1 MRRLTKVSAGVAHSR
16 GPLHPARNRSFTSG
30 APWPR
35 AVALLLAVALISG
48 CTAGR
53 AFSRGETRARVGD
66 WDAAVTYYRAAVQA
80 DPDRAEYR
88 IALERAMLNASRVHF
103 DNARALETKD
113 QLDAALLEYRK
124 TVEFDPGNTQAL
136 DRVIQLEKLIRDRAE
151 AARPKPAIA
160 QLREQAR
167 QISPAPLL
175 NPASRAPLDYRFTQ
189 AGLRDI
195 LTFIGNA
202 TGINVIYDASFQD
215 RAVTA
220 TLQGSIEQVL
230 NTLLSSNGMFYTV
243 LDDRTIVVAQ
253 DTAPNR
259 LKYERQVALTIPL
272 SYIEATEIAQMLTAI
287 TRTTTGVTIPPVIVP
302 NKTNN
307 SITIR
312 ATEPVVAVIR
322 ELVLTNDKPRAE
334 ITLDVE
340 ILEVSRSRTKEL
352 GLNLSQNQI
361 GGIFSPEKAPPKA
374 PETTDTQP
382 FNLNTITQGVSTA
395 DFYLTVPQA
404 IVKFLQSDVNT
415 RFLAQTQLRGS
426 EGAQLELKVGAD
438 EPYLTTSFSPI
449 AGGGANVNPLSS
461 YTFRTVGIN
470 VRATPRLITDEGD
483 ILLDLAMANDTLG
496 PARLVGG
503 QLAPSF
509 PTRSV
514 TTKLRLRDGE
524 SHLLAGLLQDD
535 ERRSMRG
542 FPGIMSI
549 PVLKNIFSATDDTIA
564 QTDIVMLLT
573 PRIIRTHEYTT
584 RDLSPIYVGTNQNF
598 GLTGPPPLIAAPPQG
613 VEPGVPV
620 APGAAPS
627 PIVPPQGL
635 PVPTAP
641 AGGTPGQ
648 VTTPGQ
654 LAQPP
659 APQGQAVPPDLGQA
673 QRDLTAPTTTTL
685 APPAQIS
692 VTAPAGEVRV
702 AAGPYLVP
710 IYVSNVS
717 RASTATLTVTYN
729 PAVLRMRTVQEGSFL
744 RQSGVNVVFT
754 PNTDAATGRVDLAFV
769 RTGDKVGASGS
780 GLLAALQFDAVGSGT
795 SQLTISGVLANP
807 TGGAIPV
814 QFVPA
819 TVVVR

>member
-1 MRRLTKVSAGVAHSR
+1 MRRLTKV
-16 GPLHPARNRSFTSG
+16 T
-30 APWPR
+30 
-35 AVALLLAVALISG
+35 ALVLALALITG
-48 CTAGR
+48 CAAGR
-53 AFSRGETRARVGD
+53 AFRRGEDRARVGD
-66 WDAAVTYYRAAVQA
+66 WDAAVTYYRTAVQA
-80 DPDRAEYR
+80 DPDRPEYR
-88 IALERAMLNASRVHF
+88 IALERAMLNASRLHF
-103 DNARALETKD
+103 DNARALEAKD
-113 QLDAALLEYRK
+113 QLDAALVEYRR
-124 TVEFDPGNTQAL
+124 TVEFDPGNTQAR
-136 DRVIQLEKLIRDRAE
+136 DKVVQLERTIRDRIE
-151 AARPKPAIA
+151 ASRPKPAIA
-160 QLREQAR
+160 LLREQAR
-167 QISPAPLL
+167 QVSAAPLL
-175 NPASRAPLDYRFTQ
+175 NPASRAPLDIRFTQ
-189 AGLRDI
+189 ASLRDI
-195 LTFIGNA
+195 LTFISNA
-202 TGINVIYDASFQD
+202 TGINVIYDASFTD
-215 RAVTA
+215 RQVTVQLTG
-220 TLQGSIEQVL
+220 TLENAL

-243 LDDRTIVVAQ
+243 LDERTIVVAL
-253 DTAPNR
+253 DSAPNR

-272 SYIEATEIAQMLTAI
+272 SYADATELTALLTAV
-287 TRTTTGVTIPPVIVP
+287 TRTTTGVTIPPVIFP

-307 SITIR
+307 SIIVR

-361 GGIFSPEKAPPKA
+361 GGVFSPEKLPPTTG
-374 PETTDTQP
+374 TTDAQP
-382 FNLNTITQGVSTA
+382 FNVNTITQGVSTA

-483 ILLDLAMANDTLG
+483 ILLELIMSNDTLG

-542 FPGIMSI
+542 FPGVMSV
-549 PVLKNIFSATDDTIA
+549 PFLRHIFSASDDTIA

-573 PRIIRTHEYTT
+573 PRIIRTHEYTA
-584 RDLSPIYVGTNQNF
+584 RDLAPIYVGTNQNF
-598 GLTGPPPLIAAPPQG
+598 GLTGPPPLIAAPP
-613 VEPGVPV
+613 VEPEM
-620 APGAAPS
+620 APQPGTAPLA
-627 PIVPPQGL
+627 PAVPPQGL
-635 PVPTAP
+635 PVPTVP
-641 AGGTPGQ
+641 QGGTPGQ
-648 VTTPGQ
+648 VTPPQQ
-654 LAQPP
+654 LAPLQPP
-659 APQGQAVPPDLGQA
+659 AATPLEAPQA
-673 QRDLTAPTTTTL
+673 QRDLTAPMTTTL
-685 APPAQIS
+685 APPAQVS

-702 AAGPYLVP
+702 AAGPYMVP
-710 IYVSNVS
+710 VYVSNVS
-717 RASTATLTVTYN
+717 RASTVTLTVNYN
-729 PAVLRMRTVQEGSFL
+729 PAVLRVRTVQEGSFL
-744 RQSGVNVVFT
+744 RQGGMNVVFT
-754 PNTDAATGRVDLAFV
+754 PNTDAGIGRVDLAFV

-780 GLLAALQFDAVGSGT
+780 GLLAALQFDAVGSGS
-795 SQLTISGVLANP
+795 SQLTISGVIANP
-807 TGGAIPV
+807 TGTTVPV

>member
-1 MRRLTKVSAGVAHSR
+1 MRRLTKVTALVLAI
-16 GPLHPARNRSFTSG
+16 
-30 APWPR
+30 
-35 AVALLLAVALISG
+35 ALLTG
-48 CTAGR
+48 CAAGR
-53 AFSRGETRARVGD
+53 AFRRGEGRARVGD
-66 WDAAVTYYRAAVQA
+66 WDAAVTYYRTAVQA
-80 DPDRAEYR
+80 DPGRAEYR

-103 DNARALETKD
+103 DNARALEAKD
-113 QLDAALLEYRK
+113 QLDAALLEYRR

-136 DRVIQLEKLIRDRAE
+136 DRVVQLERIIRDRIE
-151 AARPKPAIA
+151 ASRPKPAIA

-167 QISPAPLL
+167 QTSATPLL
-175 NPASRAPLDYRFTQ
+175 NPASRAPLDIRFTQ
-189 AGLRDI
+189 ASLRDI
-195 LTFIGNA
+195 LTFISNA
-202 TGINVIYDASFQD
+202 TGINVIYDASFND
-215 RAVTA
+215 RQVTVQL
-220 TLQGSIEQVL
+220 TGSIEQAL
-230 NTLLSSNGMFYTV
+230 NTLLSSNALFYTV
-243 LDDRTIVVAQ
+243 LDERTIVVAQ
-253 DTAPNR
+253 DSAPNR

-272 SYIEATEIAQMLTAI
+272 SYVDATELSAMLTAI

-307 SITIR
+307 SITVR

-352 GLNLSQNQI
+352 GLNLSLNQI
-361 GGIFSPEKAPPKA
+361 GGVFSPEKVPPA
-374 PETTDTQP
+374 TGTTDTQP
-382 FNLNTITQGVSTA
+382 FNVNTVSQGISTA

-426 EGAQLELKVGAD
+426 EGAQLSLKVGAD

-461 YTFRTVGIN
+461 YTFRTVGIS
-470 VRATPRLITDEGD
+470 VQATPRLITDEGD
-483 ILLDLAMANDTLG
+483 ILLELIMSNDTLG

-535 ERRSMRG
+535 ERRSMTG
-542 FPGIMSI
+542 FPGIANI
-549 PVLKNIFSATDDTIA
+549 PILKNLFSASDDIIA
-564 QTDIVMLLT
+564 QSDIVMLLT
-573 PRIIRTHEYTT
+573 PRIIRTHEYTA

-598 GLTGPPPLIAAPPQG
+598 GLTGPPPLIQPPAVGAETPPAQG
-613 VEPGVPV
+613 VVPQSV
-620 APGAAPS
+620 VPPALTL
-627 PIVPPQGL
+627 PPQGL

-641 AGGTPGQ
+641 PGGTPGQ
-648 VTTPGQ
+648 VT
-654 LAQPP
+654 PP
-659 APQGQAVPPDLGQA
+659 APQPPQSQAGPPAEPQV

-685 APPAQIS
+685 APPPGQVS

-702 AAGPYLVP
+702 AAGPYMVP
-710 IYVSNVS
+710 IYVSSVS
-717 RASTATLTVTYN
+717 RASTVTLTVTYN

-744 RQSGVNVVFT
+744 RQGAANVVFT

-769 RTGDKVGASGS
+769 RTGDTVGASGS

-807 TGGAIPV
+807 TGGTIQV

-819 TVVVR
+819 SVVVR

>member
-1 MRRLTKVSAGVAHSR
+1 MRRLTRVSALV
-16 GPLHPARNRSFTSG
+16 LV
-30 APWPR
+30 
-35 AVALLLAVALISG
+35 VALLTG
-48 CTAGR
+48 CAAGR
-53 AFSRGETRARVGD
+53 AFGRGEDRARVGD
-66 WDAAVTYYRAAVQA
+66 WDSAVTYFRTAVQE
-80 DPDRAEYR
+80 DPERAEYR
-88 IALERAMLNASRVHF
+88 IALERAMLNASRLHF
-103 DNARALETKD
+103 DNARALEAKD

-136 DRVIQLEKLIRDRAE
+136 DRVMQLEKIIRDRIE
-151 AARPKPAIA
+151 ASRPKPAIA

-167 QISPAPLL
+167 QVSATPLL
-175 NPASRAPLDYRFTQ
+175 NPASRAPLDIRFTQ
-189 AGLRDI
+189 ASLRDI
-195 LTFIGNA
+195 LTFISNA
-202 TGINVIYDASFQD
+202 TGINVIYDASFND
-215 RAVTA
+215 RPVTVQL
-220 TLQGSIEQVL
+220 TGSIEQAL
-230 NTLLSSNGMFYTV
+230 NTLLSSNGLFYTV
-243 LDDRTIVVAQ
+243 LDERTIVVAQ
-253 DTAPNR
+253 DSAPNR

-272 SYIEATEIAQMLTAI
+272 SYVDATELSAMLTAI

-307 SITIR
+307 SITVR

-352 GLNLSQNQI
+352 GLNLTQNQI
-361 GGIFSPEKAPPKA
+361 GGIFSPEKLPPT
-374 PETTDTQP
+374 PPQTTDSVP

-483 ILLDLAMANDTLG
+483 ILLELVLANDTLG

-535 ERRSMRG
+535 ERRSMTG
-542 FPGIMSI
+542 FPGIMSVPI
-549 PVLKNIFSATDDTIA
+549 LRSIFSASDDVIA

-573 PRIIRTHEYTT
+573 PRIIRTHEYTA

-598 GLTGPPPLIAAPPQG
+598 GLTGPPPLIAPPPA
-613 VEPGVPV
+613 EPE
-620 APGAAPS
+620 PGAAPT
-627 PIVPPQGL
+627 PGATPTPGAAAPAPLVPPQGL

-641 AGGTPGQ
+641 PGGTPGQ
-648 VTTPGQ
+648 VT
-654 LAQPP
+654 QP
-659 APQGQAVPPDLGQA
+659 QA
-673 QRDLTAPTTTTL
+673 QAAPGADPQVQKDLTAPSPTAL

-702 AAGPYLVP
+702 GAGPYLVP
-710 IYVSNVS
+710 VYASNVS
-717 RASTATLTVTYN
+717 RASTVTLTITYN
-729 PAVLRMRTVQEGSFL
+729 PAVLRMRTVQEGSFM
-744 RQSGVNVVFT
+744 RQGSLNVVFT
-754 PNTDAATGRVDLAFV
+754 PQTDAATGRVDLAFV
-769 RTGDKVGASGS
+769 RTGDKVGASGT
-780 GLLAALQFDAVGSGT
+780 GLLAALQFDAVGSGS

-807 TGGAIPV
+807 TGGTIQT

>member
-1 MRRLTKVSAGVAHSR
+1 MRRLTQVSALV
-16 GPLHPARNRSFTSG
+16 LLI
-30 APWPR
+30 
-35 AVALLLAVALISG
+35 ALLTG
-48 CTAGR
+48 CTASR
-53 AFSRGETRARVGD
+53 AFRRGEGRARVGD
-66 WDAAVTYYRAAVQA
+66 WDAAVTYYRTAVQA
-80 DPDRAEYR
+80 NPDRPEYR

-103 DNARALETKD
+103 DNARALEAKD
-113 QLDAALLEYRK
+113 QLDSALLEYRR
-124 TVEFDPGNTQAL
+124 TIEFDPGNTQAL
-136 DRVIQLEKLIRDRAE
+136 DRIVQLEKIIRDRIE
-151 AARPKPAIA
+151 AARPKSAIA
-160 QLREQAR
+160 LLREQAR
-167 QISPAPLL
+167 QVSPAPLL
-175 NPASRAPLDYRFTQ
+175 NPASRAPLDYRFT
-189 AGLRDI
+189 AASLRDI
-195 LTFIGNA
+195 LTFLGSA
-202 TGINVIYDASFQD
+202 TGINVIYDASFND
-215 RAVTA
+215 RPVTA

-230 NTLLSSNGMFYTV
+230 NTLLSSNALFYTI
-243 LDDRTIVVAQ
+243 LDERTIVVAQ
-253 DTAPNR
+253 DSAPNR
-259 LKYERQVALTIPL
+259 LKYERQVAMTIPL
-272 SYIEATEIAQMLTAI
+272 SYADATELVAMLTAV
-287 TRTTTGVTIPPVIVP
+287 TRTTTGVTIPPVIFP

-307 SITIR
+307 SIIVR
-312 ATEPVVAVIR
+312 ATEPVLAVIR

-361 GGIFSPEKAPPKA
+361 GGIFSPEKVPPTSN
-374 PETTDTQP
+374 TTDGQP
-382 FNLNTITQGVSTA
+382 FNVNTITQGVSTA
-395 DFYLTVPQA
+395 DFYLTVPSA

-426 EGAQLELKVGAD
+426 EGAQLTLKVGAD

-470 VRATPRLITDEGD
+470 VQATPRLVTDEGD
-483 ILLDLAMANDTLG
+483 ILLDLIMSNDTLG

-535 ERRSMRG
+535 ERRSMKG

-549 PVLKNIFSATDDTIA
+549 PILKDIFSASDDIIA

-573 PRIIRTHEYTT
+573 PRIIRTHEYTA

-598 GLTGPPPLIAAPPQG
+598 GLTGPPPLIATPPGEPETAP
-613 VEPGVPV
+613 
-620 APGAAPS
+620 APGTAAPQA
-627 PIVPPQGL
+627 PAVPPQGF

-641 AGGTPGQ
+641 LGGTPGH
-648 VTTPGQ
+648 VTSPAPQTP
-654 LAQPP
+654 LQPP
-659 APQGQAVPPDLGQA
+659 PTTLQPQGQAAPLVDPA
-673 QRDLTAPTTTTL
+673 EQRNLTAPTTTTL
-685 APPAQIS
+685 APTGQIS
-692 VTAPAGEVRV
+692 VTAPAGDVRV
-702 AAGPYLVP
+702 AAGPYMVP
-710 IYVSNVS
+710 IYASSVS
-717 RASTATLTVTYN
+717 RASTVTLTVTYN

-744 RQSGVNVVFT
+744 RQAGTNVVFT
-754 PNTDAATGRVDLAFV
+754 PNTDAAIGRVDLAFV

-780 GLLAALQFDAVGSGT
+780 GLLAALQFDAVGAGS
-795 SQLTISGVLANP
+795 SQLTISGTLANP

>member
-1 MRRLTKVSAGVAHSR
+1 MRRLTRV
-16 GPLHPARNRSFTSG
+16 TSIFL
-30 APWPR
+30 A
-35 AVALLLAVALISG
+35 LAVLTG

-53 AFSRGETRARVGD
+53 AFQRGEDRARVGD
-66 WDAAVTYYRAAVQA
+66 WDTAVTYYRTAVQA
-80 DPDRAEYR
+80 DPDRPEYR
-88 IALERAMLNASRVHF
+88 IALERAMLNASRFHF
-103 DNARALETKD
+103 DSARTLEAKD
-113 QLDAALLEYRK
+113 QLDAALLEYRR

-136 DRVIQLEKLIRDRAE
+136 AKVVQLEKTIRDRIE
-151 AARPKPAIA
+151 ASRPKPAIV
-160 QLREQAR
+160 QLRDQAR
-167 QISPAPLL
+167 QVSAAPLL
-175 NPASRAPLDYRFTQ
+175 NPASRAPLDIRFTQ
-189 AGLRDI
+189 ASLRDI
-195 LTFIGNA
+195 LTFISNA
-202 TGINVIYDASFQD
+202 TGINVIYDASFND
-215 RAVTA
+215 RPVTVQL
-220 TLQGSIEQVL
+220 TGSIEQAL
-230 NTLLSSNGMFYTV
+230 NTLLSSNGLFYSV
-243 LDDRTIVVAQ
+243 LDERTIVVAQ
-253 DTAPNR
+253 DSAPNR
-259 LKYERQVALTIPL
+259 LKYERQVAITMPL
-272 SYIEATEIAQMLTAI
+272 SYADATELSAMLTAI

-312 ATEPVVAVIR
+312 ATEPVMAAIR

-352 GLNLSQNQI
+352 GLNLTQNQI
-361 GGIFSPEKAPPKA
+361 GGIFSPEKVPPA
-374 PETTDTQP
+374 TGTTDGQP
-382 FNLNTITQGVSTA
+382 FNVNTVSQGVSTA

-470 VRATPRLITDEGD
+470 VQATPRLITDEGD
-483 ILLDLAMANDTLG
+483 ILLDLQMSNDTLG

-514 TTKLRLRDGE
+514 RTKLRLRDGE

-535 ERRSMRG
+535 ERRSMTG

-549 PVLKNIFSATDDTIA
+549 PVLKNIFSASDDVIA

-573 PRIIRTHEYTT
+573 PRIIRTHEYNT

-598 GLTGPPPLIAAPPQG
+598 GLTGPPPLIAAPPLEPETVPAPPPAGQG
-613 VEPGVPV
+613 P
-620 APGAAPS
+620 A
-627 PIVPPQGL
+627 VPPQGL

-641 AGGTPGQ
+641 TGGTPGQ
-648 VTTPGQ
+648 VTTPAPQ
-654 LAQPP
+654 QP
-659 APQGQAVPPDLGQA
+659 PQGQAAPAPDPQQA
-673 QRDLTAPTTTTL
+673 QRDLTAPATSTTV

-692 VTAPAGEVRV
+692 VTAPAGDVRV
-702 AAGPYLVP
+702 AAGPYMVP
-710 IYVSNVS
+710 VYASSVS
-717 RASTATLTVTYN
+717 RASTVTLTVTYN

-744 RQSGVNVVFT
+744 RMGGVNVVFT
-754 PNTDAATGRVDLAFV
+754 PNIDAASGRVDLAFV
-769 RTGDKVGASGS
+769 RTADAIGASGS

-807 TGGAIPV
+807 TGGTIPV

-819 TVVVR
+819 SVVVR

>member
-1 MRRLTKVSAGVAHSR
+1 MRRLTRVTALFLA
-16 GPLHPARNRSFTSG
+16 L
-30 APWPR
+30 
-35 AVALLLAVALISG
+35 ALLTG
-48 CTAGR
+48 CAAGR
-53 AFSRGETRARVGD
+53 AFRRGEDRARVGD
-66 WDAAVTYYRAAVQA
+66 WDSAVTYYRTAVQA
-80 DPDRAEYR
+80 DPGKPEYR

-103 DNARALETKD
+103 DAARGLEAKD
-113 QLDAALLEYRK
+113 QLDAALLEYRR
-124 TVEFDPGNTQAL
+124 TIEFDPGNTQAL
-136 DRVIQLEKLIRDRAE
+136 DRVVQLEKTIRDRIE
-151 AARPKPAIA
+151 ASRPTPAIV

-167 QISPAPLL
+167 QVSPAPLL
-175 NPASRAPLDYRFTQ
+175 NPASRAPLDYNFKQ
-189 AGLRDI
+189 ASLRDV
-195 LTFIGNA
+195 LTFIGSA
-202 TGINVIYDASFQD
+202 TGINVIYDASFND
-215 RAVTA
+215 RPVTA
-220 TLQGSIEQVL
+220 TLQGSVEQVL
-230 NTLLSSNGMFYTV
+230 NTLLSSNGLFYTV
-243 LDDRTIVVAQ
+243 LDERTIVVAQ
-253 DTAPNR
+253 DSAPNR

-272 SYIEATEIAQMLTAI
+272 SYADATEISAMLTAI

-307 SITIR
+307 SITVR
-312 ATEPVVAVIR
+312 ATEPVIAVIR

-361 GGIFSPEKAPPKA
+361 GGIFSPEKTPPA
-374 PETTDTQP
+374 TGTTDTQP
-382 FNLNTITQGVSTA
+382 FNVNTITQGVSTA

-426 EGAQLELKVGAD
+426 EGAALELKVGAD

-483 ILLDLAMANDTLG
+483 ILLELVMSNDTLG

-535 ERRSMRG
+535 ERRSMTG
-542 FPGIMSI
+542 FPGIMAI
-549 PVLKNIFSATDDTIA
+549 PIIRNLFSASDDTIA

-573 PRIIRTHEYTT
+573 PRIIRTHEYTA

-598 GLTGPPPLIAAPPQG
+598 GLTGPPPLIAAPP
-613 VEPGVPV
+613 VAPDT
-620 APGAAPS
+620 APGAPGPAAPA
-627 PIVPPQGL
+627 PAVPPQGL

-641 AGGTPGQ
+641 PGGTPGQ
-648 VTTPGQ
+648 VTTP
-654 LAQPP
+654 
-659 APQGQAVPPDLGQA
+659 QGQGQGALPPDPQA
-673 QRDLTAPTTTTL
+673 QRDLTAPTPTAL

-702 AAGPYLVP
+702 AAGPYMVP
-710 IYVSNVS
+710 IYASNVS
-717 RASTATLTVTYN
+717 RASTVTLTVTYN
-729 PAVLRMRTVQEGSFL
+729 PAVLRMRTVQEGSFM
-744 RQSGVNVVFT
+744 RMGGVNVVFT

-769 RTGDKVGASGS
+769 RTGDKMGASGS

-795 SQLTISGVLANP
+795 SQLTVSGVMANP
-807 TGGAIPV
+807 AGESIPAE
-814 QFVPA
+814 FVPA
-819 TVVVR
+819 SVVVR

>member
-1 MRRLTKVSAGVAHSR
+1 MSRLTRVSALV
-16 GPLHPARNRSFTSG
+16 
-30 APWPR
+30 
-35 AVALLLAVALISG
+35 LAIAILTG
-48 CTAGR
+48 CAAGR
-53 AFSRGETRARVGD
+53 AFQRGEGRARVGD

-80 DPDRAEYR
+80 APDRAEYR
-88 IALERAMLNASRVHF
+88 IALERAMLNASRLHF
-103 DNARALETKD
+103 DNARALEAKD
-113 QLDAALLEYRK
+113 QLDAALLEYRR
-124 TVEFDPGNTQAL
+124 TIEFDPGNTQAL
-136 DRVIQLEKLIRDRAE
+136 DRVVQLEKTIRDRIE
-151 AARPKPAIA
+151 ASRPKPAIA

-167 QISPAPLL
+167 QVSAAPLL
-175 NPASRAPLDYRFTQ
+175 NPASRAPLDIRFTQ
-189 AGLRDI
+189 ASLRDI
-195 LTFIGNA
+195 LTFISNA
-202 TGINVIYDASFQD
+202 TGINVIYDASFND
-215 RAVTA
+215 RPVTVQL
-220 TLQGSIEQVL
+220 TGSIEQAL
-230 NTLLSSNGMFYTV
+230 NTLLSSNGLFYTV
-243 LDDRTIVVAQ
+243 LDERTIVVAQ
-253 DTAPNR
+253 DSAPNR

-272 SYIEATEIAQMLTAI
+272 SYADASELATMLTAI

-307 SITIR
+307 SITVR

-361 GGIFSPEKAPPKA
+361 GGIFSPEKVPPTTG
-374 PETTDTQP
+374 TTDGQP
-382 FNLNTITQGVSTA
+382 FNVNTISQGVSTA

-426 EGAQLELKVGAD
+426 EGAQLSLKVGAD

-461 YTFRTVGIN
+461 YTFRTVGIS
-470 VRATPRLITDEGD
+470 VQATPRLITDEGD
-483 ILLDLAMANDTLG
+483 ILLELIMSNDTLG

-535 ERRSMRG
+535 ERRSMTG
-542 FPGIMSI
+542 FPGIMNI
-549 PVLKNIFSATDDTIA
+549 PILKNIFSASDDIIA

-573 PRIIRTHEYTT
+573 PRIIRTHEYTA

-598 GLTGPPPLIAAPPQG
+598 GLTGPPPLIAPPEAGADAQS
-613 VEPGVPV
+613 P
-620 APGAAPS
+620 PGAAP
-627 PIVPPQGL
+627 PAPEVPPQGL

-641 AGGTPGQ
+641 QGGTPGQ
-648 VTTPGQ
+648 VTTPPP
-654 LAQPP
+654 LQPP
-659 APQGQAVPPDLGQA
+659 QSQGAPPADPQA
-673 QRDLTAPTTTTL
+673 QRDLTAPAATAL
-685 APPAQIS
+685 APAAQVS
-692 VTAPAGEVRV
+692 VTAPTGDVRV
-702 AAGPYLVP
+702 AAGPYMVP
-710 IYVSNVS
+710 IYVSSVS
-717 RASTATLTVTYN
+717 RASTVTLTVTYN

-744 RQSGVNVVFT
+744 RQGATNVVFT

-769 RTGDKVGASGS
+769 RTGDQVGASGS

-807 TGGAIPV
+807 TGGTIPV

-819 TVVVR
+819 SVVVR

>member
-1 MRRLTKVSAGVAHSR
+1 MRRLTKVTALVLAI
-16 GPLHPARNRSFTSG
+16 
-30 APWPR
+30 
-35 AVALLLAVALISG
+35 ALLTG
-48 CTAGR
+48 CAAGR
-53 AFSRGETRARVGD
+53 AFRRGEGRARVGD
-66 WDAAVTYYRAAVQA
+66 WDAAVTYYRTAVQA
-80 DPDRAEYR
+80 DPGRAEYR

-103 DNARALETKD
+103 DNARALEAKD
-113 QLDAALLEYRK
+113 QLDAALLEYRR

-136 DRVIQLEKLIRDRAE
+136 DRVVQLERIIRDRIE
-151 AARPKPAIA
+151 ASRPKPAIA

-167 QISPAPLL
+167 QTSATPLL
-175 NPASRAPLDYRFTQ
+175 NPASRAPLDIRFTQ
-189 AGLRDI
+189 ASLRDI
-195 LTFIGNA
+195 LTFISNA
-202 TGINVIYDASFQD
+202 TGINVIYDASFND
-215 RAVTA
+215 RQVTVQL
-220 TLQGSIEQVL
+220 TGSIEQAL
-230 NTLLSSNGMFYTV
+230 NTLLSSNALFYTV
-243 LDDRTIVVAQ
+243 LDERTIVVAQ
-253 DTAPNR
+253 DSAPNR

-272 SYIEATEIAQMLTAI
+272 SYVDATELSAMLTAI

-307 SITIR
+307 SITVR

-352 GLNLSQNQI
+352 GLNLSLNQI
-361 GGIFSPEKAPPKA
+361 GGVFSPEKVPPA
-374 PETTDTQP
+374 TGTTDTQP
-382 FNLNTITQGVSTA
+382 FNVNTVSQGISTA

-426 EGAQLELKVGAD
+426 EGAQLSLKVGAD

-461 YTFRTVGIN
+461 YTFRTVGIS
-470 VRATPRLITDEGD
+470 VQATPRLITDEGD
-483 ILLDLAMANDTLG
+483 ILLELIMSNDTLG

-535 ERRSMRG
+535 ERRSMTG
-542 FPGIMSI
+542 FPGIANI
-549 PVLKNIFSATDDTIA
+549 PILKNLFSASDDIIA
-564 QTDIVMLLT
+564 QSDIVMLLT
-573 PRIIRTHEYTT
+573 PRIIRTHEYTA

-598 GLTGPPPLIAAPPQG
+598 GLTGPPPLIQPPAVGAETPPAQG
-613 VEPGVPV
+613 VVPQSV
-620 APGAAPS
+620 VPP
-627 PIVPPQGL
+627 VLTLPPQGL

-641 AGGTPGQ
+641 PGGTPGQ
-648 VTTPGQ
+648 VT
-654 LAQPP
+654 PP
-659 APQGQAVPPDLGQA
+659 APQPPQSQAGPPAEPQV

-685 APPAQIS
+685 APPPGQVS

-702 AAGPYLVP
+702 AAGPYMVP
-710 IYVSNVS
+710 IYVSSVS
-717 RASTATLTVTYN
+717 RASTVTLTVTYN

-744 RQSGVNVVFT
+744 RQGAANVVFT

-769 RTGDKVGASGS
+769 RTGDTVGASGS

-807 TGGAIPV
+807 TGGTIQV

-819 TVVVR
+819 SVVVR

>member
-1 MRRLTKVSAGVAHSR
+1 MRRLTRVSALVLAI
-16 GPLHPARNRSFTSG
+16 
-30 APWPR
+30 
-35 AVALLLAVALISG
+35 ALLTG
-48 CTAGR
+48 CAASK
-53 AFSRGETRARVGD
+53 AFSRGEDRARVGD
-66 WDAAVTYYRAAVQA
+66 WDSAVTYFRTAVQA
-80 DPDRAEYR
+80 DAGRAEYR

-103 DNARALETKD
+103 DNARALEAKD
-113 QLDAALLEYRK
+113 QLDAALLEYRR

-136 DRVIQLEKLIRDRAE
+136 ARVVELEKTIRDRIE
-151 AARPKPAIA
+151 ASRPKPAIA
-160 QLREQAR
+160 LLREQAR
-167 QISPAPLL
+167 QVSATPLL
-175 NPASRAPLDYRFTQ
+175 NPASRAPLDIRFTQ
-189 AGLRDI
+189 ASLRDV
-195 LTFIGNA
+195 LTFISNA
-202 TGINVIYDASFQD
+202 TGINVIYDASFND
-215 RAVTA
+215 RPVTVQL
-220 TLQGSIEQVL
+220 TGSIEQAL
-230 NTLLSSNGMFYTV
+230 STLLSSNTLFYTV
-243 LDDRTIVVAQ
+243 IDERTIVVAL
-253 DTAPNR
+253 DSAPNR

-272 SYIEATEIAQMLTAI
+272 SYADATEIAAMLTAI

-307 SITIR
+307 SITVR

-352 GLNLSQNQI
+352 GLNLTQNQI
-361 GGIFSPEKAPPKA
+361 GGIFSPEKVPPA
-374 PETTDTQP
+374 TGTTDGQP

-426 EGAQLELKVGAD
+426 EGAQLELKVGSD

-470 VRATPRLITDEGD
+470 VRTTPRLITDEGD
-483 ILLDLAMANDTLG
+483 ILLDLIMSNDTLG

-535 ERRSMRG
+535 ERRSMTG

-549 PVLKNIFSATDDTIA
+549 PILRSIFGASDDVIA

-598 GLTGPPPLIAAPPQG
+598 GLTGPPPLIAAPP
-613 VEPGVPV
+613 VEPETTP
-620 APGAAPS
+620 PGATAPA
-627 PIVPPQGL
+627 PVVPPQGL
-635 PVPTAP
+635 PFPTAP
-641 AGGTPGQ
+641 PGGTPGQ
-648 VTTPGQ
+648 VT
-654 LAQPP
+654 PP
-659 APQGQAVPPDLGQA
+659 APQLPFQLPSPTPQQPQSQAAPPDAQQA

-685 APPAQIS
+685 APPTQVS
-692 VTAPAGEVRV
+692 VTAPAGEVR
-702 AAGPYLVP
+702 AGAGPYLVP
-710 IYVSNVS
+710 IYVSSVS
-717 RASTATLTVTYN
+717 RASTVTLTVTYN

-744 RQSGVNVVFT
+744 RQGGINVVFT
-754 PNTDAATGRVDLAFV
+754 PNTDAAIGRVDLAFV

-795 SQLTISGVLANP
+795 SQLTINGVLANP
-807 TGGAIPV
+807 TGGTMQV

-819 TVVVR
+819 SVTVR